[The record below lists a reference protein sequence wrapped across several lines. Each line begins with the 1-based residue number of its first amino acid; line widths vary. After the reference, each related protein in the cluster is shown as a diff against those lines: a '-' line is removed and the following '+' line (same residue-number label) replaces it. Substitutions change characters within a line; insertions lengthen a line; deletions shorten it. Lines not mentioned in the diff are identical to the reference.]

1 MAKITKEQIDALYE
15 KMAEQYALTPSEGYS
30 YDPWAEIKLEEGGLF
45 QFTVP
50 EEVMLGFNK
59 VDTVTPECARTLGKF
74 QNKQL
79 LDKYCKA
86 VRFTVPIEN
95 ESNAKKILEG
105 KTAKWPRVYTYV
117 ERIVPTSELPAS
129 VPLNE
134 DRIDVGFSYETK
146 VPYTELYLPNIFAIR
161 KNGKLSL
168 PLRIRLGGDV
178 KGDVSFQVT
187 EAHYNMRDLLIT
199 VGEKSYC
206 LRVQIFDKN
215 LSLPV
220 PTEYRLIEGDESM
233 LDVIIQ
239 PKVLNF

>member
-1 MAKITKEQIDALYE
+1 M
-15 KMAEQYALTPSEGYS
+15 
-30 YDPWAEIKLEEGGLF
+30 
-45 QFTVP
+45 
-50 EEVMLGFNK
+50 
-59 VDTVTPECARTLGKF
+59 
-74 QNKQL
+74 
-79 LDKYCKA
+79 
-86 VRFTVPIEN
+86 
-95 ESNAKKILEG
+95 
-105 KTAKWPRVYTYV
+105 
-117 ERIVPTSELPAS
+117 
-129 VPLNE
+129 
-134 DRIDVGFSYETK
+134 
-146 VPYTELYLPNIFAIR
+146 PYTELYLPHIFAIR

-199 VGEKSYC
+199 VGEKLYC

-239 PKVLNF
+239 PKLW